1 MSQKIQAS
9 FTADPKAINTN
20 LMAMARIR
28 SGFYKT
34 KIVQIRIVNDAI
46 ELMAQGITRRIKA
59 KTEGEADV
67 CIPIALLK
75 SYLSSSSFGLVSFT
89 FRQGELECG
98 SSIYT
103 SSAIEV
109 MPVSLK
115 QEYVLPIN
123 LNHISVLKYGFN
135 NNESEISKMQLSA
148 TVQAAKR
155 KMKSNILEA
164 LENLKQYDVKYED
177 LETIIINKFKNKH

>member
-1 MSQKIQAS
+1 MSTKIQAS
-9 FTADPKAINTN
+9 FTADPKAVNSN

-34 KIVQIRIVNDAI
+34 RIVQIRIVHDAI
-46 ELMAQGITRRIKA
+46 ELMGQGITRRIKA

-67 CIPIALLK
+67 CMPIALLK
-75 SYLSSSSFGLVSFT
+75 SYLSSSSFGLISFT

-109 MPVSLK
+109 TPVSLK

-123 LNHISVLKYGFN
+123 LNRISVLKYGFN
-135 NNESEISKMQLSA
+135 HSDEEIHKMQLTA
-148 TVQAAKR
+148 TVESAQR
-155 KMKSNILEA
+155 KMKTKILEA
-164 LENLKQYDVKYED
+164 LEILKEYDVKYED
-177 LETIIINKFKNKH
+177 LEKIVINKIKNIH